1 MKLVTTI
8 HLVTGFAIVV
18 LGLAAFAWGIRRASR
33 PTAPSARNEAMWVQ
47 LVALVQTLVLA
58 CGLVGLVLL
67 AAGGAHPKDPLHA
80 RVYGPF
86 MVFTILAAWGFR
98 TSDRR
103 WNIRVM
109 AVACLFVA
117 LLGVRAVTTG
127 Y

>member
-1 MKLVTTI
+1 MKLVTAL
-8 HLVTGFAIVV
+8 HLGTGIAVVV
-18 LGLAAFAWGIRRASR
+18 LGLVAFVWGIRRARR
-33 PTAPSARNEAMWVQ
+33 PVPPSARNEAVWVQ
-47 LVALVQTLVLA
+47 LVALAQTLVLA
-58 CGLVGLVLL
+58 CGLLGLVLL
-67 AAGGAHPKDPLHA
+67 AEGGAHPKDPLHV

-86 MVFTILAAWGFR
+86 MVFAMLAAWGFR

-109 AVACLFVA
+109 AVACLFIA